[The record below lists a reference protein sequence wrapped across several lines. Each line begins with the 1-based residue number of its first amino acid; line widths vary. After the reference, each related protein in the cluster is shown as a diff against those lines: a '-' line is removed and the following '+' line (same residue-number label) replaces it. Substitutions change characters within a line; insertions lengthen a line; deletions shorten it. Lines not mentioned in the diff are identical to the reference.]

1 MQLTLTIDGKKYV
14 VDVEVLE
21 GEEVRMPAS
30 FPEPT
35 STIQSRPIVAP
46 PVQPVAAQ
54 PAADGLPD
62 DKVCRSPIA
71 GVVQRVNVQIGQ
83 KLQEHDLLVVLE
95 AMKMETNITAH
106 VAGTVKK
113 IMTSPG
119 EAVKSGQAL
128 IEFE

>member
-1 MQLTLTIDGKKYV
+1 MQLTLTIDSKKYV
-14 VDVEVLE
+14 VDVEVVE
-21 GEEVRMPAS
+21 GEEVRMQS

-35 STIQSRPIVAP
+35 STLRSHAST
-46 PVQPVAAQ
+46 PVIAAPVAAA
-54 PAADGLPD
+54 PVADGLPD

-71 GVVQRVNVQIGQ
+71 GVVFKMNVAVGQ
-83 KLQEHDLLVVLE
+83 QVAVDEIVAVLE

-113 IMTSPG
+113 VHVTPG
-119 EAVKSGQAL
+119 EAVKNGQVL